1 MRTYYIVLDQSVNKI
16 VAFNKELIFSVSIQE
31 KLSYR

>member
-1 MRTYYIVLDQSVNKI
+1 MRTYYIVLDHSMKKIIASSKGFILSVGI
-16 VAFNKELIFSVSIQE
+16 EE